1 MKGFSLKSFWRENR
15 GFIVFFSLMLVM
27 RSSFA
32 DWYHVPTGSMQPNI
46 VEGDRVFV
54 NKMAYRLDV
63 PFTDIEIAKIGQPQR
78 GEVVVFES
86 DAANER
92 LIKRV
97 IGVPGDI
104 VAMENNRLIVNGNVA
119 EYEMSGNNIYRE
131 RLGNLQRQIQVLPVN
146 SARDSFEPVRV
157 PEGHILVLGD
167 NRNNSVDSRYYGFV
181 PISEL
186 KGKATKV
193 IASLNPD
200 NYYIPR
206 GDRFLQPL

>member
-206 GDRFLQPL
+206 SDRFLQPL

>member
-1 MKGFSLKSFWRENR
+1 
-15 GFIVFFSLMLVM
+15 MLVM

-206 GDRFLQPL
+206 SDRFLQPL

>member
-193 IASLNPD
+193 IGSLNPD